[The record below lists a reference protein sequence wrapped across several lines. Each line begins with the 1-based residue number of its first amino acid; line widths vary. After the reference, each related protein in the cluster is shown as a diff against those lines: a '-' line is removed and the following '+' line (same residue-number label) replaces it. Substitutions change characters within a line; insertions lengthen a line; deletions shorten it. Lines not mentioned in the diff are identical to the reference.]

1 MIHTVVVEEMR
12 TYCIIGDPVSHSLSP
27 AMHNAAFKSLSM
39 DDVYIAYKVSSH
51 ELESSVESLRSVK
64 ISGFNVTIP
73 HKIAV
78 LQYLDEVDL
87 LSRRA
92 GAVNT
97 VASIDGRFKGF
108 NTDIQGFLQPL
119 LNRGIDFRGLSVL
132 LFGAGG
138 SARAIVASL
147 SSVTGISKLVVANRT
162 YNKSSELS
170 KQAELQGL
178 TSSVSMIEEAKVM
191 AKRFDLI
198 VNATSVGLQSN
209 ESILDSEDIDGS
221 STVYDLVY
229 RPVMTKLLEN
239 AREKG
244 ARIIYGYEMLL
255 EQGAQAFEIWTGL
268 KAPIPAMKKA
278 LFGVFQEP
286 K

>member
-87 LSRRA
+87 LSRKA

-138 SARAIVASL
+138 SARAVVASL

-239 AREKG
+239 ARERG

>member
-1 MIHTVVVEEMR
+1 MIHTVMVEEMR
-12 TYCIIGDPVSHSLSP
+12 TYCLIGDPVSHSLSP

-51 ELESSVESLRSVK
+51 ELESSVESLRSVN

-87 LSRRA
+87 LSRKA

-138 SARAIVASL
+138 SARAVVASL

-178 TSSVSMIEEAKVM
+178 TSSVSMIEEAKGM

-244 ARIIYGYEMLL
+244 ARVIYGYEMLL

>member
-1 MIHTVVVEEMR
+1 MR

-27 AMHNAAFKSLSM
+27 AMHNAAFNSLGL
-39 DDVYIAYKVSSH
+39 DYVYIAYKVSSS
-51 ELESSVESLRSVK
+51 ELEDSIESLRSVK

-73 HKIAV
+73 HKTAV
-78 LQYLDEVDL
+78 LQYLDEVDQ
-87 LSRRA
+87 LSRKA

-97 VASIDGRFKGF
+97 VTNIDGKFKGF
-108 NTDIQGFLQPL
+108 NTDVHGFVQPL
-119 LNRGIDFRGLSVL
+119 LNRRIDFRGLSVL

-138 SARAIVASL
+138 SARAVVTSL
-147 SSVTGISKLVVANRT
+147 SNVNGISQLVLANRT
-162 YNKSSELS
+162 YSKSLELS
-170 KQAELQGL
+170 KLAEINGL
-178 TSSVSMIEEAKVM
+178 TCSVARVEEAKAM
-191 AKRFDLI
+191 AKRFDLV

-209 ESILDSEDIDGS
+209 ESILDSEEIDGS

-239 AREKG
+239 ARAKG
-244 ARIIYGYEMLL
+244 ATIIYGYEMLL
-255 EQGAQAFEIWTGL
+255 EQGAQAFEIWTGI
-268 KAPIPAMKKA
+268 KAPILAMKKA

>member
-1 MIHTVVVEEMR
+1 MIHTMVVEEMR

-87 LSRRA
+87 LSRKA

-138 SARAIVASL
+138 SARAVVASL

-268 KAPIPAMKKA
+268 KAPILAMKKA

>member
-1 MIHTVVVEEMR
+1 MVEEMR
-12 TYCIIGDPVSHSLSP
+12 TYCLIGDPVSHSLSP

-51 ELESSVESLRSVK
+51 ELESSVESLRSVN

-87 LSRRA
+87 LSRKA

-138 SARAIVASL
+138 SARAVVASL

>member
-138 SARAIVASL
+138 SARAVVASL

-244 ARIIYGYEMLL
+244 ARVIYGYEMLL

>member
-1 MIHTVVVEEMR
+1 MIHTVMVEEMR
-12 TYCIIGDPVSHSLSP
+12 TYCLIGDPVSHSLSP

-87 LSRRA
+87 LSRKA

-138 SARAIVASL
+138 SARAVVASL

-178 TSSVSMIEEAKVM
+178 TSSVSMIEEAKGM

-244 ARIIYGYEMLL
+244 ARVIYGYEMLL

>member
-73 HKIAV
+73 HKITV

-87 LSRRA
+87 LSRKA

-138 SARAIVASL
+138 SARAVVASL
-147 SSVTGISKLVVANRT
+147 SSVTGISKLVVSNRT

-178 TSSVSMIEEAKVM
+178 TSSVSTIEEAKVM

>member
-87 LSRRA
+87 LSRKA

-119 LNRGIDFRGLSVL
+119 LSRGIDFRGLSVL

-138 SARAIVASL
+138 SARAVVASL

-244 ARIIYGYEMLL
+244 ARVIYGYEMLL

>member
-1 MIHTVVVEEMR
+1 MR
-12 TYCIIGDPVSHSLSP
+12 TYCIIGDPVNHSLSP
-27 AMHNAAFKSLSM
+27 AMHNAAFRSLSL
-39 DDVYIAYKVSSH
+39 DNVYIAYKVSSH
-51 ELESSVESLRSVK
+51 ELESSVESLRSIK

-73 HKIAV
+73 HKTAV

-87 LSRRA
+87 LSRKA

-97 VASIDGRFKGF
+97 VASMGGKFKGF

-119 LNRGIDFRGLSVL
+119 LNRSIDFKGLFVL

-138 SARAIVASL
+138 SARAVITSL
-147 SSVTGISKLVVANRT
+147 SNINGISKLVVANRT
-162 YNKSSELS
+162 YSKSLELS
-170 KQAELQGL
+170 KLADLNGL
-178 TSSVSMIEEAKVM
+178 TCSVSMIEEAKVM

-221 STVYDLVY
+221 STIYDLVY
-229 RPVMTKLLEN
+229 RPVTTKLIEN

-244 ARIIYGYEMLL
+244 AKVIYGYEMLL

-278 LFGVFQEP
+278 LFGIFQEP

>member
-78 LQYLDEVDL
+78 LQYLDEVDF
-87 LSRRA
+87 LSRKA

-97 VASIDGRFKGF
+97 VASINGRFKGF

-138 SARAIVASL
+138 SARAVVASL

-198 VNATSVGLQSN
+198 VNATSVGLQSS

-229 RPVMTKLLEN
+229 RPVITKLLEN

>member
-64 ISGFNVTIP
+64 ISGFNVTVP

-87 LSRRA
+87 LSRKA

-138 SARAIVASL
+138 SARAVVASL

-244 ARIIYGYEMLL
+244 ARIVYGYEMLL

>member
-78 LQYLDEVDL
+78 LRYLDEVDL

-138 SARAIVASL
+138 SARAVVASL

-244 ARIIYGYEMLL
+244 ARVIYGYEMLL

>member
-1 MIHTVVVEEMR
+1 MR

-87 LSRRA
+87 LSRKA

-138 SARAIVASL
+138 SARAVVASL

-244 ARIIYGYEMLL
+244 ARVIYGYEMLL

-268 KAPIPAMKKA
+268 KAPILAMKKA

>member
-1 MIHTVVVEEMR
+1 MR

-27 AMHNAAFKSLSM
+27 AMHNAAFKSLSL
-39 DDVYIAYKVSSH
+39 DNVYIAYKVASG
-51 ELESSVESLRSVK
+51 ELESAIESLRSVRV
-64 ISGFNVTIP
+64 SGFNVTIP
-73 HKIAV
+73 HKTAV
-78 LQYLDEVDL
+78 SQYLDEVDH
-87 LSRRA
+87 LSRKA

-97 VASIDGRFKGF
+97 VVSNDGKFKGY

-119 LNRGIDFRGLSVL
+119 INRHTDFKGLSVL

-138 SARAIVASL
+138 SARAVVISL
-147 SSVTGISKLVVANRT
+147 SSVNGISKLVIASRT
-162 YNKSSELS
+162 SSKSLELS
-170 KQAELQGL
+170 RLAELSGL
-178 TSSVSMIEEAKVM
+178 PCSALMVEEAKVM
-191 AKRFDLI
+191 AKHCDLI
-198 VNATSVGLQSN
+198 VNATPVGLQSN
-209 ESILDSEDIDGS
+209 ESILGIEDIERNS
-221 STVYDLVY
+221 IVYDLVY

-239 AREKG
+239 ACNKG
-244 ARIIYGYEMLL
+244 ARVIYGYEMLL

>member
-1 MIHTVVVEEMR
+1 
-12 TYCIIGDPVSHSLSP
+12 
-27 AMHNAAFKSLSM
+27 M
-39 DDVYIAYKVSSH
+39 DDVD
-51 ELESSVESLRSVK
+51 
-64 ISGFNVTIP
+64 
-73 HKIAV
+73 
-78 LQYLDEVDL
+78 Q
-87 LSRRA
+87 LSRKA

-97 VASIDGRFKGF
+97 VTNIDGKFKGF
-108 NTDIQGFLQPL
+108 NTDVYGFVQPL
-119 LNRGIDFRGLSVL
+119 LNRRIDFRGMSVL

-138 SARAIVASL
+138 SARAVVTSL
-147 SSVTGISKLVVANRT
+147 SKVNNISQLVLANRT
-162 YNKSSELS
+162 YSKSLELS
-170 KQAELQGL
+170 KLAEINGL
-178 TSSVSMIEEAKVM
+178 TCSVATVEEAKAM
-191 AKRFDLI
+191 AKRFDLV

-239 AREKG
+239 ARAKG
-244 ARIIYGYEMLL
+244 ATIIYGYEMLL
-255 EQGAQAFEIWTGL
+255 EQGAQAFEIWTGI

>member
-1 MIHTVVVEEMR
+1 MK

-27 AMHNAAFKSLSM
+27 AMHNAAFKSLSL
-39 DDVYIAYKVSSH
+39 DNVYIAYKVASY
-51 ELESSVESLRSVK
+51 ELESSVESLRSIN

-73 HKIAV
+73 HKSTI
-78 LQYLDEVDL
+78 LRYLDEIDL
-87 LSRRA
+87 ISSEA

-97 VASIDGRFKGF
+97 VTNIDGKLTGS
-108 NTDIQGFLQPL
+108 NTDVEGFLQPL
-119 LNRGIDFRGLSVL
+119 LNRSIDFRGLSVL
-132 LFGAGG
+132 LLGAGG
-138 SARAIVASL
+138 SARAVVTSL
-147 SSVTGISKLVVANRT
+147 SNVGAISKLVVANRT
-162 YNKSSELS
+162 GSKSLELC
-170 KQAELQGL
+170 KLADLHGL
-178 TSSVSMIEEAKVM
+178 NCSVSSIEEAKAI
-191 AKRFDLI
+191 AKHFDLI

-209 ESILDSEDIDGS
+209 ESILDSEDIDRN

-239 AREKG
+239 AQEKG

-255 EQGAQAFEIWTGL
+255 EQGARAFEIWTGL

>member
-1 MIHTVVVEEMR
+1 MVEEMR
-12 TYCIIGDPVSHSLSP
+12 TYCLIGDPVSHSLSP

-87 LSRRA
+87 LSRKA

-138 SARAIVASL
+138 SARAVVASL

-244 ARIIYGYEMLL
+244 ARVIYGYEMLL

>member
-1 MIHTVVVEEMR
+1 MR

-27 AMHNAAFKSLSM
+27 AMHNAAFKSLSL
-39 DDVYIAYKVSSH
+39 DDVYIAYKVSSP
-51 ELESSVESLRSVK
+51 ELKSSIESLRSVK

-73 HKIAV
+73 HKTAV

-87 LSRRA
+87 LSRKA

-97 VASIDGRFKGF
+97 VARIDGNFKGF

-119 LNRGIDFRGLSVL
+119 LNRRIDFKGLSVL

-138 SARAIVASL
+138 SARAVVTSL
-147 SSVTGISKLVVANRT
+147 SNINGISKLVVASRT
-162 YNKSSELS
+162 YGKSLELS
-170 KQAELQGL
+170 KLAKLQGL
-178 TSSVSMIEEAKVM
+178 TCSVSTIEEAKAL

-209 ESILDSEDIDGS
+209 ESVLDSEEVNES

-229 RPVMTKLLEN
+229 RPVLTKLLEN

>member
-1 MIHTVVVEEMR
+1 MR

-27 AMHNAAFKSLSM
+27 AMHNAAFKSLSL
-39 DDVYIAYKVSSH
+39 DNVYIAYKVSSH
-51 ELESSVESLRSVK
+51 ELASSVESLRSVK

-73 HKIAV
+73 HKTAV

-87 LSRRA
+87 LSRQA

-97 VASIDGRFKGF
+97 VLNIDGKFKGF

-119 LNRGIDFRGLSVL
+119 LNCGINFNGLSVL

-138 SARAIVASL
+138 SARAVVTSL
-147 SSVTGISKLVVANRT
+147 SNVRGISKLVVANRT
-162 YNKSSELS
+162 YSKSLELS
-170 KQAELQGL
+170 KLADLGGL
-178 TSSVSMIEEAKVM
+178 TCSVSMIEEAKVM

-221 STVYDLVY
+221 STIYDLVY

-239 AREKG
+239 AQEKG
-244 ARIIYGYEMLL
+244 ARVIYGYEMLL
-255 EQGAQAFEIWTGL
+255 EQGARAFEIWTGL

>member
-1 MIHTVVVEEMR
+1 MR

-27 AMHNAAFKSLSM
+27 AMHNAAFKSLGL
-39 DDVYIAYKVSSH
+39 DYVYIAYKVSSN
-51 ELESSVESLRSVK
+51 ELEDSVESLKSIK

-73 HKIAV
+73 HKTAV
-78 LQYLDEVDL
+78 LKYLDEVDL
-87 LSRRA
+87 ISRKA

-97 VASIDGRFKGF
+97 VTNIDDKFKGF
-108 NTDIQGFLQPL
+108 NTDVQGFVQPL
-119 LNRGIDFRGLSVL
+119 LNRSIDFKGMSVL

-138 SARAIVASL
+138 SARAVVTSL
-147 SSVTGISKLVVANRT
+147 SNISGISQLVLANRT
-162 YNKSSELS
+162 YSKSLELS
-170 KQAELQGL
+170 KLAEVNGL
-178 TSSVSMIEEAKVM
+178 TCSVARIEEAKVM
-191 AKRFDLI
+191 AKRFDLV

-239 AREKG
+239 ARVKG
-244 ARIIYGYEMLL
+244 ATVIYGYEMLL
-255 EQGAQAFEIWTGL
+255 EQGAQAFEIWTGM

>member
-1 MIHTVVVEEMR
+1 MIHTVMVEEMR
-12 TYCIIGDPVSHSLSP
+12 TYCLIGDPVSHSLSP

-87 LSRRA
+87 LSRKA

-138 SARAIVASL
+138 SARAVVASL

>member
-1 MIHTVVVEEMR
+1 MR

-27 AMHNAAFKSLSM
+27 AMHNAAFKSLSL
-39 DDVYIAYKVSSH
+39 DDVYIAYRVSSH
-51 ELESSVESLRSVK
+51 ELESSIESLRSIK

-73 HKIAV
+73 HKTAV

-87 LSRRA
+87 MSSKA

-97 VASIDGRFKGF
+97 VASITGKFKGF
-108 NTDIQGFLQPL
+108 NTDIQGFLRPL
-119 LNRGIDFRGLSVL
+119 CNHNIDFNGLSVL

-138 SARAIVASL
+138 SARAVVTSL
-147 SSVTGISKLVVANRT
+147 SSVNGISKLVVANRT
-162 YNKSSELS
+162 YSRSMEMS
-170 KQAELQGL
+170 KLADLQGL
-178 TSSVSMIEEAKVM
+178 SSSVSIIEEAKGM
-191 AKRFDLI
+191 AKHFDLI

-209 ESILDSEDIDGS
+209 ESILDSEDIDKS

-229 RPVMTKLLEN
+229 RPIMTKLLEN
-239 AREKG
+239 ARKKG
-244 ARIIYGYEMLL
+244 AGVIYGYEMLL

-286 K
+286 R

>member
-1 MIHTVVVEEMR
+1 MR
-12 TYCIIGDPVSHSLSP
+12 TYCIIGDPVNHSLSP
-27 AMHNAAFKSLSM
+27 AMHNAAFRSLSL
-39 DDVYIAYKVSSH
+39 DNVYIAYKVSSH
-51 ELESSVESLRSVK
+51 ELESSVESLRSIK

-73 HKIAV
+73 HKTAV

-87 LSRRA
+87 LSRKA

-97 VASIDGRFKGF
+97 VASMGGKFKGF

-119 LNRGIDFRGLSVL
+119 LNRSIDFKGLFVL

-138 SARAIVASL
+138 SARAVITSL
-147 SSVTGISKLVVANRT
+147 SNINGISKLVIANRT
-162 YNKSSELS
+162 YSKSLELS
-170 KQAELQGL
+170 KLADLNGL
-178 TSSVSMIEEAKVM
+178 TCSVSMIEEAKVM

-221 STVYDLVY
+221 STIYDLVY
-229 RPVMTKLLEN
+229 RPVTTKLIEN

-244 ARIIYGYEMLL
+244 AKVIYGYEMLL

-278 LFGVFQEP
+278 LFGIFQEP

>member
-87 LSRRA
+87 LSRKA

-138 SARAIVASL
+138 SARAVVTSL
-147 SSVTGISKLVVANRT
+147 SSVTGISKLVVANRN

>member
-1 MIHTVVVEEMR
+1 MIHTTEVEEMR

-87 LSRRA
+87 LSRNA

-119 LNRGIDFRGLSVL
+119 LNRGVDFRGLSVL

-138 SARAIVASL
+138 SARAVVASM

-162 YNKSSELS
+162 YNKSLELS

>member
-1 MIHTVVVEEMR
+1 MIHTVMVEEMR
-12 TYCIIGDPVSHSLSP
+12 TYCLIGDPVSHSLSP

-87 LSRRA
+87 LSRKA

-138 SARAIVASL
+138 SARAVVASL

-244 ARIIYGYEMLL
+244 ARVIYGYEMLL

>member
-87 LSRRA
+87 LSRKA

-138 SARAIVASL
+138 SARAVVASL

-244 ARIIYGYEMLL
+244 ARVIYGYEMLL

>member
-1 MIHTVVVEEMR
+1 MR

-27 AMHNAAFKSLSM
+27 AMHNAAFKSLSL
-39 DDVYIAYKVSSH
+39 DDVYIAYRVSSH

-73 HKIAV
+73 HKTAV

-87 LSRRA
+87 MSRKA

-97 VASIDGRFKGF
+97 VASINGKFKGF
-108 NTDIQGFLQPL
+108 NTDIQGFIQPL
-119 LNRGIDFRGLSVL
+119 LNRNIDFNGLSVL
-132 LFGAGG
+132 LIGAGG
-138 SARAIVASL
+138 SARAVVTSL
-147 SSVTGISKLVVANRT
+147 SSVNGISKLVVANRT
-162 YNKSSELS
+162 YSKSMELS
-170 KQAELQGL
+170 KLADLQGL
-178 TSSVSMIEEAKVM
+178 SSSVSMIEEAKGM
-191 AKRFDLI
+191 AKHFDLI

-209 ESILDSEDIDGS
+209 ESILDSEDIDES

-229 RPVMTKLLEN
+229 RPIMTKLLEN
-239 AREKG
+239 ARKKG
-244 ARIIYGYEMLL
+244 AGVIYGYEMLL

-278 LFGVFQEP
+278 LFGVVQEP

>member
-1 MIHTVVVEEMR
+1 MIHTMVVEEMR

-87 LSRRA
+87 LSRKA

-138 SARAIVASL
+138 SARAVVASL

-244 ARIIYGYEMLL
+244 ARVIYGYEMLL

-268 KAPIPAMKKA
+268 KAPILAMKKA